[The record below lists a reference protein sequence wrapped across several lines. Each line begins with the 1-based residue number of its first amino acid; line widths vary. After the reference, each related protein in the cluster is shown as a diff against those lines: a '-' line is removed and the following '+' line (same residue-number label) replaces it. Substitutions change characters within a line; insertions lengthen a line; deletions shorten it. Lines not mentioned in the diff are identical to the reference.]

1 MAVSRQAVR
10 FWATAVV
17 FTLAFAAASAAW
29 FPYGALRLDTAV
41 EQRRVWLLTL
51 WTAGLM
57 AVLFGASGLLAFFS
71 PLGFREVHEAGSLFA
86 AMEARRRA
94 RASGQGF
101 HGNFAWWLICTGGLL
116 IGVYFFAWALRLE
129 P

>member
-1 MAVSRQAVR
+1 MALNRAAVR
-10 FWATAVV
+10 FWAAAVAC
-17 FTLAFAAASAAW
+17 TLAFAAASAAW
-29 FPYGALRLDTAV
+29 FPYGALRLDTPL

-51 WTAGLM
+51 WTAGSM

-71 PLGFREVHEAGSLFA
+71 PLGFREVHEAGSLYA

-94 RASGQGF
+94 RGRGQGF
-101 HGNFAWWLICTGGLL
+101 HGNFAWWLVCTGALL
-116 IGVYFFAWALRLE
+116 ICVYFLAWALRLE